1 MGRSTHLIQDGD
13 MGLISEKLDF
23 LGLNYYS
30 PRRVSAKGLAHPIPG
45 AEYTEMG
52 WEVDPLSLRRLLI
65 RLNTAYGLPPVYI
78 TENGAAFTDAVT
90 PDGKIHDERRL
101 RYIQQHL
108 LQCLLSIEDGVDVRG
123 YFVWS
128 LLDNFEWT
136 HGYDKRFGIV
146 RVDFETQE
154 RTVKDS
160 GQWYSHAIADNA
172 VDDE

>member
-1 MGRSTHLIQDGD
+1 MR
-13 MGLISEKLDF
+13 
-23 LGLNYYS
+23 
-30 PRRVSAKGLAHPIPG
+30 
-45 AEYTEMG
+45 
-52 WEVDPLSLRRLLI
+52 
-65 RLNTAYGLPPVYI
+65 
-78 TENGAAFTDAVT
+78 VT
-90 PDGKIHDERRL
+90 PDGKIHDARRL
-101 RYIQQHL
+101 RYLQQHL
-108 LQCLLSIEDGVDVRG
+108 NQCQLSVEDSVDVRG

-160 GQWYSHAIADNA
+160 GQWYSRAIVDNA